1 VVGSLLSHLN
11 RIAQDFIHGD
21 DFSIGEFNLIEENVR
36 VGDKVTLKN
45 YVELRKGTVIG
56 DGCYLDSGV
65 SSSGYNL
72 IGDRVRIR
80 FKSILAR
87 GVIIEDDVF
96 ISPKLMTENLNHK
109 GEEIG
114 GAHIGAGEW
123 DRKTRY
129 RVFIGTDVT
138 LASGIEICSGVIIGS
153 NSNVRKSILEPG
165 VYMGNPARLWTQRK
179 VTYGKNVIVEP
190 GAVVGAQPYTFDGKG
205 ELRIPEF
212 GVTIGDNSWIG
223 TKCVIMRGTE
233 RDTCLGKNVKVAQY
247 CNIGHDSRIE
257 DGGQISAGVLMG
269 GFSTVG
275 KNADIGMGVTIRNRV
290 SVGRLTLIGQ
300 ESNVVKDIPDNVV
313 AYGNPCRVIRKRY
326 NLLEYTL
333 RRLRG

>member
-1 VVGSLLSHLN
+1 MSHLN

-21 DFSIGEFNLIEENVR
+21 AFSIGEFNLIEEEVR
-36 VGDKVTLKN
+36 IGDNVTLKS

-56 DGCYLDSGV
+56 DGCYIDSGV

-96 ISPKLMTENLNHK
+96 ISPKLMTENLNHR

-114 GAHIGAGEW
+114 GAHIGTGEW
-123 DRKTRY
+123 DGETPF

-138 LASGIEICSGVIIGS
+138 LASGIEICSGAIIGS
-153 NSNVRKSILEPG
+153 NSNVRKSIIEPG
-165 VYMGNPARLWTQRK
+165 IYMGNPARLWVPRK
-179 VTYGKNVIVEP
+179 VTYGKNVIVES
-190 GAVVGAQPYTFDGKG
+190 GAEIGAQPYTFDGKG

-212 GVTIGDNSWIG
+212 GVTIGDHVWIG

-233 RDTCLGKNVKVAQY
+233 RDTYLGKNVKVAQY

-257 DGGQISAGVLMG
+257 DGAQISAGVLMG

-275 KNADIGMGVTIRNRV
+275 KNADVAMGVTIQNRV
-290 SVGRLTLIGQ
+290 SIGQLSLIGS
-300 ESNVVKDIPDNVV
+300 EANVTRDIPANVV